1 MRIKDVKCSGVG
13 GLSTEHDLPCFVT
26 AVLTCRLV
34 PVRVLVDMSGVDGG
48 EGVVLLS
55 SPQEREEGVER
66 ADLRVSFPP
75 EVQAAIEAVL
85 PSSDPLDQVAKILG
99 RMLLLMDK
107 KEITG

>member
-1 MRIKDVKCSGVG
+1 MG
-13 GLSTEHDLPCFVT
+13 GLSTEHDLPCVIT

-34 PVRVLVDMSGVDGG
+34 PVRVLVCMSGVDGG

-55 SPQEREEGVER
+55 SPQDREEVVER

-85 PSSDPLDQVAKILG
+85 PSSDPLDQVA
-99 RMLLLMDK
+99 
-107 KEITG
+107 